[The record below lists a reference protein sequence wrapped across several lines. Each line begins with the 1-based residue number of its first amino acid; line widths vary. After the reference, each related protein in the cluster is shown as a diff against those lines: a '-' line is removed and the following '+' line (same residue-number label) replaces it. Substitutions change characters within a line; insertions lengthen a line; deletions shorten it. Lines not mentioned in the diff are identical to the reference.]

1 MAAAPKLLV
10 QTIRDVTIVDF
21 RDSSIL
27 DTVQIEQIGQQ
38 LFKLVDEQARK
49 KLVLDFETVR
59 FLSSS
64 ALGML
69 ITLRQKSQ
77 AIKGTII
84 LCSLRANL
92 MEVFKITN
100 LHKLFT
106 FAENEE
112 AALATFGITTAG

>member
-1 MAAAPKLLV
+1 MAAAPQLLV

-77 AIKGTII
+77 AIKGTMV
-84 LCSLRANL
+84 LCNLRANL
-92 MEVFKITN
+92 MEVFQITN

-106 FAENEE
+106 FATDEK
-112 AALATFGITTAG
+112 AALATFGVTTAG

>member
-38 LFKLVDEQARK
+38 LFKLVDEQAKK

-64 ALGML
+64 ALGMTRSRCMPQ
-69 ITLRQKSQ
+69 IGQRPGSSR
-77 AIKGTII
+77 TISGCI
-84 LCSLRANL
+84 GH
-92 MEVFKITN
+92 V
-100 LHKLFT
+100 
-106 FAENEE
+106 
-112 AALATFGITTAG
+112 